1 MSHSQLKA
9 MRVFSKN
16 FCWLCSVL
24 VDYASTHLRFHLIIE
39 RRSRGELRLME
50 EQLKVL
56 KVMSEVTRR
65 VDMNTFA
72 QMVGLNTSQTVQRMQ
87 DLVNSGFIKKVGGG
101 YGITEKG
108 QIILKAI
115 KPLPKENA
123 FHFYTGLGQPTGF
136 SAESLKDFY
145 EIVKRVAPESLDFHL
160 CRGDFENWIKA
171 ASKDII
177 LAEELA
183 NLKVE
188 ALKGEELRQRILK
201 AIAAR
206 YGF

>member
-1 MSHSQLKA
+1 
-9 MRVFSKN
+9 
-16 FCWLCSVL
+16 
-24 VDYASTHLRFHLIIE
+24 
-39 RRSRGELRLME
+39 ME

-56 KVMSEVTRR
+56 KVMSEVTSRI
-65 VDMNTFA
+65 DMNTFA
-72 QMVGLNTSQTVQRMQ
+72 QMVGLNPSQTIERMQ
-87 DLVNSGFIKKVGGG
+87 DLVNAGLIRKVGGG

-108 QIILKAI
+108 KAILKAI
-115 KPLPKENA
+115 TPVPKDLA
-123 FHFYTGLGQPTGF
+123 FHFYMGVGQPTGF

-160 CRGDFENWIKA
+160 YRADFENWIKA
-171 ASKDII
+171 TLKDAI
-177 LAEELA
+177 LTEELA

-188 ALKGEELRQRILK
+188 ALKGEELRQKILK